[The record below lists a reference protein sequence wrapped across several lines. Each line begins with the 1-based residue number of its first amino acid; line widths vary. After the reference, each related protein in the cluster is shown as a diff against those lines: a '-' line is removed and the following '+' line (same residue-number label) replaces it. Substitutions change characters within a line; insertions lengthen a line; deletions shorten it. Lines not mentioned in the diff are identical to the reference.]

1 MICTLLTLEW
11 FLQSVG
17 TPGGW
22 HSERRTQMDPKL
34 ALLFVLIGTV
44 VGLSHM
50 TERRETAR
58 EQVSRA
64 WRKLRPAGRRA

>member
-1 MICTLLTLEW
+1 
-11 FLQSVG
+11 
-17 TPGGW
+17 
-22 HSERRTQMDPKL
+22 MDPKL